1 MSDLLKAFLEEVNN
15 IQEGDLATREQ
26 SREGMI
32 TGFKEREEDEGD
44 ISLKEKEV
52 TLPDN
57 AQKRAE
63 YLRDRDVVRNSE
75 EMLTLINAGIH
86 PNVLYDKP
94 KWTVDKDNYIRLE
107 GIHKTG
113 SHVLVSDW
121 KWQYN
126 PQREDWFFGPV
137 LDSKTNKPQ
146 LHGMTSDEFLEIIHS
161 PENAKVY
168 ADIMKN
174 ESEDPDDWLEE
185 MNISMKRAKNDFD
198 FWYEKNKEQ
207 YELDKYDRM
216 SVIKAYKAINNMG
229 LPVEKALKRLGK
241 KITEEVLTEDDDT
254 LTFAKEPD
262 QVIKILN
269 DMGINGKRYTR
280 FPFYVRYDTEDIDPE
295 DAEYDDSYIIWGVR
309 KKGND
314 YDTIL
319 LKEFNKIDPYSDERV
334 LPKKGQRAQ
343 EYSVEDVKS
352 MIEEFENSE
361 FEDGNFKPNA
371 EDFMNSL
378 SHQRS
383 TGRKGTHGKMTEL
396 TDAQIRKVLQS
407 MNTDEEF
414 EGEDLIGYYDR
425 GVSTKRIKTALQMF
439 EPNMAPNVR
448 IFKNSSGHAGYKYY
462 LFIPDEKSEDK
473 YIPIHGTPN
482 PWKQFT
488 KR

>member
-146 LHGMTSDEFLEIIHS
+146 LH
-161 PENAKVY
+161 K
-168 ADIMKN
+168 
-174 ESEDPDDWLEE
+174 
-185 MNISMKRAKNDFD
+185 
-198 FWYEKNKEQ
+198 
-207 YELDKYDRM
+207 
-216 SVIKAYKAINNMG
+216 
-229 LPVEKALKRLGK
+229 
-241 KITEEVLTEDDDT
+241 
-254 LTFAKEPD
+254 
-262 QVIKILN
+262 
-269 DMGINGKRYTR
+269 
-280 FPFYVRYDTEDIDPE
+280 
-295 DAEYDDSYIIWGVR
+295 
-309 KKGND
+309 
-314 YDTIL
+314 
-319 LKEFNKIDPYSDERV
+319 
-334 LPKKGQRAQ
+334 
-343 EYSVEDVKS
+343 
-352 MIEEFENSE
+352 
-361 FEDGNFKPNA
+361 
-371 EDFMNSL
+371 
-378 SHQRS
+378 
-383 TGRKGTHGKMTEL
+383 
-396 TDAQIRKVLQS
+396 
-407 MNTDEEF
+407 
-414 EGEDLIGYYDR
+414 
-425 GVSTKRIKTALQMF
+425 
-439 EPNMAPNVR
+439 
-448 IFKNSSGHAGYKYY
+448 
-462 LFIPDEKSEDK
+462 
-473 YIPIHGTPN
+473 
-482 PWKQFT
+482 
-488 KR
+488 